1 MTFAW
6 NKIIFVLVPSRCG
19 LEPARGNNVAVM
31 VVSLHEATLAAYKAT
46 SFDAV
51 PASYVEDAWESNF
64 CESVS
69 LPSSELEDAL
79 LDVLAWRG
87 VVENTRE
94 WSRAGSQEEQL
105 AAAQGE

>member
-1 MTFAW
+1 
-6 NKIIFVLVPSRCG
+6 
-19 LEPARGNNVAVM
+19 M

>member
-1 MTFAW
+1 M
-6 NKIIFVLVPSRCG
+6 
-19 LEPARGNNVAVM
+19 
-31 VVSLHEATLAAYKAT
+31 SLHEATLQAYKAT

-51 PASYVEDAWESNF
+51 PTSYVEDAWESNF

-94 WSRAGSQEEQL
+94 WSRGNQEEEEEGSSSRRDQ
-105 AAAQGE
+105 AQGE